1 MVDEVKVKAKVEL
14 ETPPVVCEFK
24 GYLRDD
30 GKIVIKSDSE
40 ECRKAIVEAGAEMG
54 VEVEVEEPAVEC
66 EPCKEAARSFLSR
79 MQALRAAKAAPAAP
93 DTRLNTTES

>member
-1 MVDEVKVKAKVEL
+1 MVSEVKDEAKVGL

-24 GYLRDD
+24 GYLRED

-54 VEVEVEEPAVEC
+54 VEVELEKPAVEC
-66 EPCKEAARSFLSR
+66 DPCKEAAKRFLAK
-79 MQALRAAKAAPAAP
+79 MQARKVA
-93 DTRLNTTES
+93 NETEHA

>member
-1 MVDEVKVKAKVEL
+1 MEPEVKDEKKVEL
-14 ETPPVVCEFK
+14 ETPLVCEFK

-54 VEVEVEEPAVEC
+54 VDVELETPAVEC
-66 EPCKEAARSFLSR
+66 EPCKEAAKRFLAK
-79 MQALRAAKAAPAAP
+79 MQARKAAKEAEHA
-93 DTRLNTTES
+93 

>member
-1 MVDEVKVKAKVEL
+1 MVEIKDEAKVEL
-14 ETPPVVCEFK
+14 ETPPVCEFK

-40 ECRKAIVEAGAEMG
+40 ECRKAIKVAGEEMG

-66 EPCKEAARSFLSR
+66 EPCKEAARSFLTR
-79 MQALRAAKAAPAAP
+79 MQALKAAKAEPAAPAAP
-93 DTRLNTTES
+93 VTES